1 MSEKK
6 VGKRLLTWVLVLV
19 MALSLL
25 PLNVLADESQATVFT
40 DAEEARKATGVK
52 ASKKRSEPDSKGN
65 YTITLSVEGT
75 TTTSETTNDL
85 PADVVLVVDTSGSMA
100 FCSQEEHKHDDA
112 CYTKCTQQD
121 HPEHWDRDP
130 LFDILHHKGG
140 TDCKYDLWSGDHYYL
155 TCKKTEHEHWAGK
168 TWGDFTGDGCG
179 NYEDDEETK
188 KETDDRRIT
197 HAIAAAKQFVG
208 GLLTDGSKINVG
220 LVGFS
225 GSATVSRAL
234 TQDKDQLNDAIG
246 SLTTEDSTGTNYA
259 AGLNAAEDILNKGS
273 NEQQF
278 IVFISDGEPE
288 EDKDGKAAA
297 QALKDSGVT
306 IMTVG
311 IALSDNEA
319 SALKAISSTDS
330 KGKTLYYAT
339 SATGLSSILATLR
352 QTITD
357 SIPAGRNAVM
367 TDIINTDDFELV
379 SKDNALDENDGT
391 LTWRI
396 GDIDK
401 DKQEVSFQ
409 VKLKDDHAVGKLYTN
424 KDVSL
429 TFKSSKLENEE
440 VTFTKEAIGTPF
452 VEIYSVTYTD
462 GVDDAVVFEDQTTY
476 GLPKGANTPG
486 FRGGTPTREDY
497 TFDGWSPEVAD
508 TVGDNAYKYEIVYTA
523 QWKEI
528 QKYTVTYELDATSA
542 TPLSAGNLPTDSNKY
557 SSGDTYQINSTYGNT
572 AIVEGGYTYTFSGWK
587 LNGAGPVLTGDQT
600 MGNESVVLKGTWTKT
615 PSKYSLSYNT
625 NGGKL
630 ESGEYTPAG
639 QVEYKSQL
647 ITPTETEVSKSGYTL
662 EGWYS
667 DEDLTTAAPTTMPA
681 ENLTLYAKWTAN
693 ANTKYTVKHYQQN
706 LDDDNSYTLVD
717 TESDKTGTTGELTS
731 ATAKNY
737 EGFTAKSFDQQTI
750 AADGSTVV
758 EIRYDRNTYSVTYTD
773 GVNNETIFED
783 EVHQN
788 VKYGAVVPAYKNGT
802 DPSRENYTFA
812 DWEPAVPDTMPA
824 KDLTFKA
831 KWEKNPVG
839 DGTFDFDDVDYD
851 DDKETPAITKTVK
864 GNVGKNFKET
874 FAVIVKGA
882 DEKSKATMS
891 AASYTGKAEVI
902 ASKSLKDVPFLF
914 KPEVMANAVVP
925 YGELRFSEAGTY
937 TYTVQ
942 EIPGKTSRMS
952 YDTTEYTLT
961 IRVALD
967 KEANTYK
974 VESWQFAGNR
984 EYPTALNIVNTYRTY
999 HPSTPSKPTVEIPD
1013 DDALGLNTTDHFA
1026 YIVGYGNG
1034 EVRPQ
1039 NNITRA
1045 EVATIFFR
1053 LLTDDVRD
1061 ENLTKTNRY
1070 SDVAATSWYNTAVST
1085 LSSMGIITGYPD
1097 GTFRP
1102 NAAITRAE
1110 FAAIAAR
1117 FDNDGDKTTAKF
1129 SDIATHWA
1137 KDEISI
1143 AYNNGWITGY
1153 PDGTFGPQR
1162 DITRAETMTLVN
1174 RVLNRLP
1181 ETEEDLLPN
1190 MVTWTDNADKNAWYY
1205 LAVQEATNSHYYKF
1219 KTNSK
1224 YEKWTELR
1232 ETRDWTLL
1240 EK

>member
-40 DAEEARKATGVK
+40 DAEAAREATGVK
-52 ASKKRSEPDSKGN
+52 ASKKRSEPDGKGN
-65 YTITLSVEGT
+65 YTITLSVKGT

-85 PADVVLVVDTSGSMA
+85 PADVVLVVDTSASMA
-100 FCSQEEHKHDDA
+100 FCSQEEHTHDDA
-112 CYTKCTQQD
+112 CYAKCDQQN
-121 HPEHWDRDP
+121 HPEHWNS
-130 LFDILHHKGG
+130 LDIHKLR
-140 TDCKYDLWSGDHYYL
+140 TDCKPTWDGYYYL
-155 TCKKTEHEHWAGK
+155 TCTKTKHKHWVD
-168 TWGDFTGDGCG
+168 TDFLNNYTSDGCG
-179 NYEDDEETK
+179 NYEDDGSK

-225 GSATVSRAL
+225 GSATASQAL
-234 TQDKDQLNDAIG
+234 TQDKEQLNDAIG
-246 SLTTEDSTGTNYA
+246 SLTTAKSTGTNYA
-259 AGLNAAEDILNKGS
+259 AGLNKAEEILADGR

-297 QALKDSGVT
+297 KDLTDSGVT

-311 IALSDNEA
+311 IALSDDEA
-319 SALKAISSTDS
+319 SALKAISSKDS

-508 TVGDNAYKYEIVYTA
+508 TVGDNTYEYEIVYTA

-758 EIRYDRNTYSVTYTD
+758 EIRYDRNTYTVTYTD

-783 EVHQN
+783 EVHQG
-788 VKYGAVVPAYKNGT
+788 VKYGAVVPAYNNGT
-802 DPSRENYTFA
+802 DPSRENYPFA
-812 DWEPAVPDTMPA
+812 GWDFAVPDTMPA
-824 KDLTFKA
+824 NDLTFTA

-839 DGTFDFDDVDYD
+839 DATFDFNDVDHS
-851 DDKETPAITKTVK
+851 DDKATPAITKTVK

-874 FAVIVKGA
+874 FVVTVKGT

-891 AASYTGKAEVI
+891 AASYTGKAEVTY
-902 ASKSLKDVPFLF
+902 SDLKDIAFQF
-914 KPEVMANAVVP
+914 AANDKLTFRD
-925 YGELRFSEAGTY
+925 GGNY

-942 EIPGKTSRMS
+942 EVPGGTSRMS

-967 KEANTYK
+967 KEANTYQ

-1117 FDNDGDKTTAKF
+1117 FDHDGDKTAAKF

-1153 PDGTFGPQR
+1153 PNGTFGPQR

-1174 RVLNRLP
+1174 RVLNRQP
-1181 ETEEDLLPN
+1181 ETEDDLLPN
-1190 MVTWTDNADKNAWYY
+1190 MTVWTDNANPKAWYY
-1205 LAVQEATNSHYYKF
+1205 LAVQEATNSHYYEF
-1219 KTNSK
+1219 KTNSQ

-1232 ETRDWTLL
+1232 ETRDWSQL